1 MVTSARTETNHAF
14 EPKNGGSTS
23 FNDSKTVSK
32 EFPKPDIVSSSSAAS
47 TPEVSKECGGQL
59 NSNAIDSPDV
69 LAMKG
74 TF

>member
-1 MVTSARTETNHAF
+1 MVTSAQTETNHAL

-23 FNDSKTVSK
+23 NNSKTVPK
-32 EFPKPDIVSSSSAAS
+32 EFPAPDIVSSSSAAS

-59 NSNAIDSPDV
+59 DSNSIDSPDV